1 MNVLLGVLGSA
12 VKLQFLSPEGFPAL
26 LSVLKPPVL
35 CVCEHSGW
43 FHKRSALYFRLHM
56 ANRPS
61 HYLHLKYAKKNKST
75 AFDLSTLFMSKD
87 SFKTVFLNDTEAPK
101 S

>member
-1 MNVLLGVLGSA
+1 MNVLRGVLGSA

-35 CVCEHSGW
+35 CVCEHSAQ
-43 FHKRSALYFRLHM
+43 FLEMSALYSWLHM

-61 HYLHLKYAKKNKST
+61 HYTFNM
-75 AFDLSTLFMSKD
+75 LS
-87 SFKTVFLNDTEAPK
+87 KTRERL
-101 S
+101 